1 MKLKNILLST
11 LAASSLMIGASSC
24 SDSFLDEKMYSNYG
38 QEVDDL
44 NAKLIGLHR
53 QYAALWGMS
62 GQQGFVGCWQVGT
75 DVGSPGDT
83 QGVEVPFY
91 RYQELNAENAG
102 VNFLWEKLYEI
113 INSANLIIASIG
125 ENETD
130 NFEEKGEAMF
140 FRAYAY
146 NMLVTLWGKVPL
158 ITESTLIPRTDY
170 VRDEITLI
178 DALIE
183 SDLTYAIANLP
194 AVGQAKTENRINK
207 DIARQMAAEAYLRIG
222 LRDASFFKKAEDAVT
237 PIITEGNYTLIENR
251 YGKYLDEGGDYYS
264 DMFRW
269 GNQRRSQGN
278 SEGIWIF
285 QMEYGRDVNGGTID
299 NPQQRRNWVPAFHKY
314 AGMVNA
320 DSIGGRG
327 NGRLRISNF
336 VKYGLFPEG
345 DIRNSNY
352 NIRRQLYY
360 NRPGYEESFGVDA
373 NGFRVG
379 LNAGIKNV
387 TVKTGDPVISA
398 EDDSLAVNY
407 PHPTKWGGYD
417 PDDDFGY
424 AIVKDW
430 PLMRLGET
438 YLLRAEA
445 RFRQGNNQGAAD
457 DINVIRNR
465 AFKESRAA
473 TGNGGLGRVSAGDID
488 LNFILDERVRELI
501 AEENRRMTLVRTNT
515 LKERIAM
522 NGDVVPGAPDNKV
535 ITGFQD
541 YNALL
546 PIPLT
551 EIQLNKDAVLEQN
564 PGYN

>member
-1 MKLKNILLST
+1 MKLKNIFLTT
-11 LAASSLMIGASSC
+11 LAASSLVLGMSSC

-38 QEVDDL
+38 PEVEDV

-53 QYAALWGMS
+53 QYAGVWGMS
-62 GQQGFVGCWQVGT
+62 SQQGFPGCWQVGT
-75 DVGSPGDT
+75 DVGAPGDT

-91 RYQELNAENAG
+91 RYQELNPENAG
-102 VNFLWEKLYEI
+102 VSFLWEKLYEI
-113 INSANLIIASIG
+113 INSSNLIITSLG
-125 ENETD
+125 ENGD
-130 NFEEKGEAMF
+130 AAAKGEAMF

-158 ITESTLIPRTDY
+158 ITESTTTPRTDY
-170 VRDEITLI
+170 TRDEIASIDQLI
-178 DALIE
+178 D
-183 SDLTYAIANLP
+183 SDLTYAMANLP

-207 DIARQMAAEAYLRIG
+207 DMARQMAAEAYLRIG
-222 LRDASFFKKAEDAVT
+222 MRDASYFKKAEDAVT
-237 PIITEGNYTLIENR
+237 PVISEGNYKLIQDR
-251 YGKYLDEGGDYYS
+251 YGKFTAESGDYYS

-278 SEGIWIF
+278 TEGIWVF
-285 QMEYGRDVNGGTID
+285 QMEYNRDVNGGTID

-314 AGMVNA
+314 AGMQNA

-345 DIRNSNY
+345 DIRNSNN

-360 NRPGYEESFGVDA
+360 NRPGYEETFGVDA
-373 NGFRVG
+373 KGFRVAVD
-379 LNAGIKNV
+379 AGVRNV
-387 TVKTGDPVISA
+387 TVKTGDPVIAA
-398 EDDSLAVNY
+398 EGDSLNVNY

-417 PDDDFGY
+417 PTDDFGY
-424 AIVKDW
+424 ALVKDW

-445 RFRQGNNQGAAD
+445 RFRQGNTQGAAD
-457 DINVIRNR
+457 DINVLRDR
-465 AFKESRAA
+465 AFKDSRTA
-473 TGNGGLGRVSAGDID
+473 TGNADLGKVTASNID

-515 LKERIAM
+515 LKERMAL
-522 NGDVVPGAPDNKV
+522 NGDVEPYAPSNKV
-535 ITGFQD
+535 ITGYQD
-541 YNALL
+541 FNALL

-551 EIQLNKDAVLEQN
+551 EIQLNKDANLEQN